1 MNCSKS
7 TGGKLYPIDDIASIM
22 PEAVINSIDVFN
34 TIPCRLSENSYCTKS
49 KCFFDQPVPD
59 SIPASCSCSLYTLL
73 ANMYMSTYN
82 STYCLITNQTN
93 VVYSMNT
100 QEVRV
105 VIVQENGNIENV
117 NININQVMQVKIA
130 SLTSTSVQT
139 SIADVCYENINYIM
153 ESSADNP
160 EYFNDEVS
168 QGLTQS
174 YESINKETLK
184 DIVVVNVKQT
194 IQSMT
199 RVDQTITIFI
209 KNSTWTSLQLNL
221 NQETIVQVIA
231 QNIASISV
239 TNITKEILKEN
250 FQDLQFVIGNT
261 YCKKPSS
268 NYYYLL
274 LLFLLLIPIYITKK
288 YITSNR
294 RLRNEKLLQ
303 QNRKLLQS
311 SFQYST

>member
-1 MNCSKS
+1 
-7 TGGKLYPIDDIASIM
+7 
-22 PEAVINSIDVFN
+22 
-34 TIPCRLSENSYCTKS
+34 
-49 KCFFDQPVPD
+49 
-59 SIPASCSCSLYTLL
+59 
-73 ANMYMSTYN
+73 
-82 STYCLITNQTN
+82 
-93 VVYSMNT
+93 MNT

-168 QGLTQS
+168 QGITQS

-250 FQDLQFVIGNT
+250 FKDLQFVIGNT

>member
-1 MNCSKS
+1 
-7 TGGKLYPIDDIASIM
+7 
-22 PEAVINSIDVFN
+22 
-34 TIPCRLSENSYCTKS
+34 
-49 KCFFDQPVPD
+49 
-59 SIPASCSCSLYTLL
+59 
-73 ANMYMSTYN
+73 
-82 STYCLITNQTN
+82 
-93 VVYSMNT
+93 
-100 QEVRV
+100 
-105 VIVQENGNIENV
+105 
-117 NININQVMQVKIA
+117 
-130 SLTSTSVQT
+130 
-139 SIADVCYENINYIM
+139 M

>member
-1 MNCSKS
+1 
-7 TGGKLYPIDDIASIM
+7 
-22 PEAVINSIDVFN
+22 
-34 TIPCRLSENSYCTKS
+34 
-49 KCFFDQPVPD
+49 
-59 SIPASCSCSLYTLL
+59 
-73 ANMYMSTYN
+73 
-82 STYCLITNQTN
+82 
-93 VVYSMNT
+93 MNT

-168 QGLTQS
+168 QGITQS

-221 NQETIVQVIA
+221 NQETIVQVVA

-250 FQDLQFVIGNT
+250 FKDLQFVIGNT